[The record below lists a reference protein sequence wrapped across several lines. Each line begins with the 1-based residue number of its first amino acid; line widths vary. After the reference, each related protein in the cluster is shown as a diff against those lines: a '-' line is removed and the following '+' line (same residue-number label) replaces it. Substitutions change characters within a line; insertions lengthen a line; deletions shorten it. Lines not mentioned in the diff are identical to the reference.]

1 MALAHIHV
9 LKSLTNVA
17 STFNESTFPRPSP
30 GIHQE
35 VSPGGLEASLG
46 LRHGFT
52 LSSTVSHTW
61 ALGIPVADPHLA
73 TGGLSLYSGDIPGL
87 GAPPPPPPKPEL
99 WREADKI
106 KRTGFAELDKKPLRF
121 ITSARKFQNPGA
133 SCDVDA
139 ALRGRPLIGAARGP
153 PCQSA
158 RALRSLE
165 LESLATRNP
174 EELWN

>member
-1 MALAHIHV
+1 MSPLFLV
-9 LKSLTNVA
+9 LLQGFTKRSV
-17 STFNESTFPRPSP
+17 
-30 GIHQE
+30 Q
-35 VSPGGLEASLG
+35 GGLEASLG
-46 LRHGFT
+46 LHHGFT

-139 ALRGRPLIGAARGP
+139 AIRGRPLIGAARGLP
-153 PCQSA
+153 ANQRPRCEA
-158 RALRSLE
+158 WNLRA
-165 LESLATRNP
+165 
-174 EELWN
+174 